1 MKNRANTGFLAIGKV
16 AERTGLSVSAIRYY
30 ESEGLVYPIRNA
42 GGQRLFRR
50 ADIRRLS
57 FIMIAQQL
65 GFSLEQIRH
74 QLEKLSDR
82 RAPTKK
88 DWTQISKGFKN
99 ELDQR
104 IELLVRMREKLDQCI
119 GCGCLSLQ
127 ACALYNPDDQAQK
140 HGPGPRYILGDEPPK
155 A

>member
-1 MKNRANTGFLAIGKV
+1 MKKSAPRFLPIGKV
-16 AERTGLSVSAIRYY
+16 SKRTGLSISAIRYY
-30 ESEGLVYPIRNA
+30 ESENLVHPIRNA
-42 GGQRLFRR
+42 GGQRLFHR

-65 GFSLEQIRH
+65 GFSLKQIRN
-74 QLEKLSDR
+74 QLDKLSDR

-88 DWTQISKGFKN
+88 DWTRISKDFKR

-104 IELLVRMREKLDQCI
+104 IELLLRMRAKLDQCI
-119 GCGCLSLQ
+119 GCGCLSLK

-140 HGPGPRYILGDEPPK
+140 LGAGPRYILGDDPPSN
-155 A
+155 